1 MTVVGPTLNDLE
13 IDEMWSRD
21 ISELGELKSLCPK
34 LISIQLS
41 IPGHG
46 PELYAKILVSYGPK
60 LLYARLLQNMLD
72 KLCEQIV
79 AACPNM
85 RCSTILPDDD
95 DFFVPQTRILGPSL
109 EWLMTGD
116 LTASLDD
123 RELAT
128 AARGY
133 TGLKNIQIQVDEEN
147 AGRTV
152 RGLLSYFKP
161 ML

>member
-1 MTVVGPTLNDLE
+1 MQELMTVVGPTLNDLE
-13 IDEMWSRD
+13 IDEMCSRD
-21 ISELGELKSLCPK
+21 ISELGELKSLC
-34 LISIQLS
+34 QLS
-41 IPGHG
+41 NPGHG

-85 RCSTILPDDD
+85 RCSAILPDDD